1 MESKKNKEKVNDD
14 TVSSSSGLDCPSC
27 DEGEAM
33 EYDIQ
38 VGFYFKPCNFCKG
51 TGKLNERQSKNLI
64 KARKIY
70 KKMKTI

>member
-1 MESKKNKEKVNDD
+1 MKNIKKTNGKDA
-14 TVSSSSGLDCPSC
+14 VSNSGLDCPSC

-51 TGKLNERQSKNLI
+51 TGKLNEIQSKNLI

-70 KKMKTI
+70 KKMKAI